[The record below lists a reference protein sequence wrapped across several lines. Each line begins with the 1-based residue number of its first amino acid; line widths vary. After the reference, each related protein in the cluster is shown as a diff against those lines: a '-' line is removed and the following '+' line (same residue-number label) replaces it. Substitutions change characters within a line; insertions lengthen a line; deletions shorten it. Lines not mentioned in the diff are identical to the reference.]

1 MNVRNSC
8 AITRAL
14 IDLAALRHNLRRV
27 REAAPGRRIMAIIKA
42 DAYGHGLI
50 RIARALA
57 SGVDSLGVARLE
69 EAVRLRDAG
78 VTQPIIL
85 LEGFLEAAEL
95 AVIDQQRLHVVVHRP
110 EQIAIL
116 EQASIHESAAEGRA
130 DSLLPLAGEGGPRGR
145 MRERPP
151 GSWAQPATM
160 AVGRSLKQPLGVW
173 LKVDTGMHRLGIA
186 PAEAKSA
193 WQRLQSCS
201 GVEPLGLMT
210 HLANADDRG
219 DNFTLRQLE
228 CFTEMTAGI
237 DASRSIANSAGI
249 LGWPESHAD
258 WVRPG
263 VMLYGVSPFTG
274 RSRRPASRDISTSLY
289 VRGHGEVEGL
299 QPVMTLCSRLIAVNH
314 LHKGDAVGY
323 GGSWVCP
330 EDMPV
335 GVIAAGYGDGYPRHA
350 ESGTPVLV
358 NGRRV
363 PLIGRV
369 SMDMITVDLRSQP
382 QAQVGDPVV
391 LWGKGLPVE
400 EIARYASTIPY
411 ELLCGVARR
420 VEFVEINADGQ
431 G

>member
-27 REAAPGRRIMAIIKA
+27 RVAAPGRHIMAIIKA

-50 RIARALA
+50 RIARAL
-57 SGVDSLGVARLE
+57 GPDVDSLGVARLE

-78 VTQPIIL
+78 IAQSITL

-95 AVIDQQRLHVVVHRP
+95 AVIAQQRLDVVVHRL

-116 EQASIHESAAEGRA
+116 EQA
-130 DSLLPLAGEGGPRGR
+130 
-145 MRERPP
+145 
-151 GSWAQPATM
+151 
-160 AVGRSLKQPLGVW
+160 SLKQPLGVW

-201 GVEPLGLMT
+201 GIETLGLMT
-210 HLANADDRG
+210 HLANADDRS
-219 DNFTLRQLE
+219 DTFTLRQLE
-228 CFTEMTAGI
+228 CFNEMTAGI
-237 DASRSIANSAGI
+237 TTARSIANSAGI
-249 LGWPESHAD
+249 LGWPASHAE

-263 VMLYGVSPFTG
+263 VMLYGVSPFPG
-274 RSRRPASRDISTSLY
+274 RHA
-289 VRGHGEVEGL
+289 EQEGL
-299 QPVMTLCSRLIAVNH
+299 QPVMTLCSRLIAVNR
-314 LHKGDAVGY
+314 LHKNDAVGY

-335 GVIAAGYGDGYPRHA
+335 GVIAIGYGDGYPRHA

-358 NGRRV
+358 NGQRV

-382 QAQVGDPVV
+382 QAQVGDAVV

-400 EIARYASTIPY
+400 EIARCASTIPY

-420 VEFVEINADGQ
+420 VEFVEMPVLSPVEGNADG
-431 G
+431 

>member
-1 MNVRNSC
+1 MRMPNSC

-27 REAAPGRRIMAIIKA
+27 REVTPGKHIMAIIKA

-57 SGVDSLGVARLE
+57 SGVNSLGVARLE

-78 VTQPIIL
+78 IRESITL

-95 AVIDQQRLHVVVHRP
+95 AVIVQQRLNVVVHRP

-116 EQASIHESAAEGRA
+116 EQA
-130 DSLLPLAGEGGPRGR
+130 
-145 MRERPP
+145 
-151 GSWAQPATM
+151 
-160 AVGRSLKQPLGVW
+160 SLKQPLGVW

-186 PAEAKSA
+186 PAEAKFA

-201 GVEPLGLMT
+201 GIETLGVMT

-228 CFTEMTAGI
+228 CFTEMTAEI
-237 DASRSIANSAGI
+237 ATCRDALGSREAGRRERPPCSIANSAGI
-249 LGWPESHAD
+249 LGWPASHAD

-274 RSRRPASRDISTSLY
+274 
-289 VRGHGEVEGL
+289 GHGELEGL
-299 QPVMTLCSRLIAVNH
+299 QPVMTLCSRLIAVNR

-335 GVIAAGYGDGYPRHA
+335 GVIAIGYGDGYPRHA
-350 ESGTPVLV
+350 ESGTPMLV

-382 QAQVGDPVV
+382 QARVGDPVV

>member
-1 MNVRNSC
+1 MNVRTSC

-27 REAAPGRRIMAIIKA
+27 REAAPGKHIMAIIKA

-50 RIARALA
+50 RIARALTPD
-57 SGVDSLGVARLE
+57 VDSLGVARLE

-78 VTQPIIL
+78 IAQSITL

-95 AVIDQQRLHVVVHRP
+95 VVIVQQRLNVVVHRR

-116 EQASIHESAAEGRA
+116 EQAS
-130 DSLLPLAGEGGPRGR
+130 
-145 MRERPP
+145 
-151 GSWAQPATM
+151 
-160 AVGRSLKQPLGVW
+160 LKPPLGVW

-186 PAEAKSA
+186 PAEVKQA

-201 GVEPLGLMT
+201 GIETLGLMT
-210 HLANADDRG
+210 HLANADDRS
-219 DNFTLRQLE
+219 DNVTLRQLE
-228 CFTEMTAGI
+228 YFNQTTAGI
-237 DASRSIANSAGI
+237 TAPRSIANSAGI

-263 VMLYGVSPFTG
+263 VMLYGVSPFAG
-274 RSRRPASRDISTSLY
+274 
-289 VRGHGEVEGL
+289 GHGEQEGL
-299 QPVMTLCSRLIAVNH
+299 QPVMTLCSRLIAVNR

-382 QAQVGDPVV
+382 QARVGDPVI
-391 LWGKGLPVE
+391 LWGRGLPVE
-400 EIARYASTIPY
+400 EVARYASTIPY

>member
-1 MNVRNSC
+1 MRMPNSC
-8 AITRAL
+8 ATTRAL
-14 IDLAALRHNLRRV
+14 IDLSALQHNLRRV
-27 REAAPGRRIMAIIKA
+27 REAAPGKRIMAIIKA

-57 SGVDSLGVARLE
+57 SGVNSLGVARLE

-78 VTQPIIL
+78 IRESITL

-95 AVIDQQRLHVVVHRP
+95 AVIVQQRLNVVVHRP

-116 EQASIHESAAEGRA
+116 EQASLDVQGSTNVAGGRT
-130 DSLLPLAGEGGPRGR
+130 
-145 MRERPP
+145 P
-151 GSWAQPATM
+151 GATT
-160 AVGRSLKQPLGVW
+160 QPLGVW

-186 PAEAKSA
+186 PAEAKFA

-201 GVEPLGLMT
+201 GIETLGVMT

-237 DASRSIANSAGI
+237 DTPCSIANSAGI
-249 LGWPESHAD
+249 LGWPASHAD

-263 VMLYGVSPFTG
+263 IMLYGVSPFTG
-274 RSRRPASRDISTSLY
+274 
-289 VRGHGEVEGL
+289 GHGEQEGL
-299 QPVMTLCSRLIAVNH
+299 QPVMTLCSRLIAVNR

-323 GGSWVCP
+323 GGSWTCP

-335 GVIAAGYGDGYPRHA
+335 GIVAIGYGDGYPRHT

-382 QAQVGDPVV
+382 QARVGDPVV

-400 EIARYASTIPY
+400 EIARYASTISY

-420 VEFVEINADGQ
+420 VEFVEITKEPQNNST
-431 G
+431 